1 MRRRSKLITWLTVFC
16 VTLLTA
22 GRVTVAKDG
31 STAARPNIVVLMVDD
46 LGWNHISAEQATLG
60 TSDKLYQTPHIAQL
74 AKDGMSFPFA
84 YAQPN
89 CAPTRAAMLSG
100 QYPPRVHNSVYVV
113 GNLNRFGRGGIKKQ
127 QAKFEGPEQSEDVS
141 AEAVTVAES
150 LQRNGYATAH
160 IGKYHVGGHEGDATL
175 PENSGFDINIG
186 GFSQGHQPVCFAS
199 EGKNGWTFKNLGR
212 GDFDRFAEP
221 YSAEYVKR
229 RQLPQQLVGT
239 PKHVSDAIGDAME
252 ETVQKLADGDKP
264 FYLQFHTYAVHG
276 PVRARPDLKQEVAK
290 RNDQEKMTEY
300 AAFISSVDENLGRL
314 RSLLNDPNQDGDS
327 SDSISEQTLIL
338 FTSDNGGT
346 HASNAPLRGEK
357 GEFYEGGIRVP
368 LIACWPGTIQA
379 DSVNNRLVHCV
390 DYYPT
395 FLELAGNQWQPSQN
409 VHPLD
414 GESFSAALHGEKS
427 AARSEPIFFLFPGY
441 LDQRAQPCAVVID
454 EIDGKR
460 YKLTYYYE
468 RDAWELYCLSDDQS
482 EANELSKAQPEIA
495 RQLASVI
502 RKWLQ
507 QKHPTWQPQY
517 PILRKTGKPAGPP
530 PEFATR

>member
-1 MRRRSKLITWLTVFC
+1 MRSPSILMALSTVFC
-16 VTLLTA
+16 LSALLASHLHAAEA
-22 GRVTVAKDG
+22 GQ
-31 STAARPNIVVLMVDD
+31 SSARPNIIVLMVDD
-46 LGWNHISAEQATLG
+46 LGWNHISAQQATLG
-60 TSDKLYQTPHIAQL
+60 TSNKLYQTPNIAQL

-113 GNLNRFGRGGIKKQ
+113 GNLNRFGRGGIRKEN
-127 QAKFEGPEQSEDVS
+127 AGFDGPEQSQDVS
-141 AEAVTVAES
+141 VDAVTVAEA

-160 IGKYHVGGHEGDATL
+160 IGKYHVGGHEGEGTL
-175 PENSGFDINIG
+175 PENSGFDINLG

-199 EGKNGWTFKNLGR
+199 EGKNGWVFKNLGR
-212 GDFDRFAEP
+212 GDFNRFAEP
-221 YSAEYVKR
+221 YSKEYVKR
-229 RQLPQQLVGT
+229 RQLPEQLIGS

-252 ETVQKLADGDKP
+252 ETVQKLAAGGKP

-276 PVRARPDLKQEVAK
+276 PVRARPDLKEEVKA
-290 RNDQEKMTEY
+290 RNKQNKLTEY

-314 RSLLNDPNQDGDS
+314 RSLLNDPNQDGDP
-327 SDSISEQTLIL
+327 SDSITDETLIL

-368 LIACWPGTIQA
+368 LIACWPGTIEA
-379 DSVNNRLVHCV
+379 DSVNDRLVHCV

-395 FLELAGNQWQPSQN
+395 FLELAGMKWQPEERD
-409 VHPLD
+409 HPLD
-414 GESFSAALHGEKS
+414 GESFATALTTGQP
-427 AARSEPIFFLFPGY
+427 AGRSEPIFYLFPGY

-460 YKLTYYYE
+460 FKLTYYYE
-468 RDAWELYCLSDDQS
+468 AEKWELYSLSDDRG
-482 EANELSKAQPEIA
+482 ETNELSQAQPEIA
-495 RQLASVI
+495 RQLAMEM

-507 QKHPTWQPQY
+507 QKSPTWRPQY
-517 PILRKTGKPAGPP
+517 PISRKTGKPAGPP
-530 PEFATR
+530 PEFTRP